1 MELTEES
8 LARSHFSPENPT
20 IIVAHGWNSNGRWR
34 GYGASLADDY
44 LAEGDYNVFSVDWGD
59 LESWANYPHAAA
71 ITRPVGEFAAE
82 LGRENYFS
90 MSCEGVKYK
99 DKEFNYD
106 NTTTLRI

>member
-71 ITRPVGEFAAE
+71 VTRPVGEFAAE
-82 LGRENYFS
+82 LGMAATLAHCAVTNS
-90 MSCEGVKYK
+90 ASKSCIRIASEGS
-99 DKEFNYD
+99 
-106 NTTTLRI
+106 

>member
-1 MELTEES
+1 M
-8 LARSHFSPENPT
+8 
-20 IIVAHGWNSNGRWR
+20 
-34 GYGASLADDY
+34 
-44 LAEGDYNVFSVDWGD
+44 FSVDWGD